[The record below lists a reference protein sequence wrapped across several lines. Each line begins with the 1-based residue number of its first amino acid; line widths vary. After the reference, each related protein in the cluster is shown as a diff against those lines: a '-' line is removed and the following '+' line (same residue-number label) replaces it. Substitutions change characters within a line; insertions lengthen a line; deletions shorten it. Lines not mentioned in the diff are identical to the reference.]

1 MSCCAEGTNG
11 CLDYRRRAF
20 PLGGQVSAEWS
31 RVARF
36 IFSKKAKHSKK
47 IAKKAKH
54 SSKNGQ
60 KKPFKS
66 RRANG
71 QFKSVRGNQPEIR
84 PYFQN
89 LAAKRSIRQPME
101 WSRCPGSMARRARD
115 SVAPLRRSSAGW
127 MPARIGRLSAGVG
140 RRHPVTIRKASLMAG
155 SMRRVWALRHQTATQ
170 YSAVEWTR
178 ARLAVRNVVAPA
190 PHQAASIRVRRVMS
204 ASCEVTRG
212 VGDTWATC
220 PMLLRGIWAQSR
232 RAGFRCCIWLKLT
245 FSFLVVKMEGCR
257 HSFCCCEL

>member
-1 MSCCAEGTNG
+1 MSGIKVRSLVVFNQSAFLGDPPRAPHFCYCCQRNWWVVVRRVQMGVSITDAVHSHSVDRWALSGAE
-11 CLDYRRRAF
+11 LPDLFFQKR
-20 PLGGQVSAEWS
+20 P
-31 RVARF
+31 
-36 IFSKKAKHSKK
+36 K
-47 IAKKAKH
+47 IAKKLQKKAKH

-127 MPARIGRLSAGVG
+127 IPARIGRLSLWCRTQASSHNSQGVVDGGVNEAGVS
-140 RRHPVTIRKASLMAG
+140 T
-155 SMRRVWALRHQTATQ
+155 TAPDGN
-170 YSAVEWTR
+170 AV
-178 ARLAVRNVVAPA
+178 L
-190 PHQAASIRVRRVMS
+190 
-204 ASCEVTRG
+204 C
-212 VGDTWATC
+212 
-220 PMLLRGIWAQSR
+220 SR
-232 RAGFRCCIWLKLT
+232 MDQG
-245 FSFLVVKMEGCR
+245 
-257 HSFCCCEL
+257 